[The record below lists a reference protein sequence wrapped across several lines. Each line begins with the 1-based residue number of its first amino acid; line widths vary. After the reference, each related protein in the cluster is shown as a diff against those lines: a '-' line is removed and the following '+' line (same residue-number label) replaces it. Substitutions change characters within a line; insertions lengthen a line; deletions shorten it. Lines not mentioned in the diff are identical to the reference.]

1 MLLLSLGISAQM
13 GREKWTEDIKY
24 LQSNLTNKH
33 YNLFALRSETDFTK
47 DINNII
53 AKTDK
58 LSDFEIALKLQ
69 QALAKQGDT
78 HTNLSLKKFIKKNEV
93 LPLGSY
99 FFNDDIYITLTN
111 SENKELLGGK
121 ILAINGFNIKT
132 VTDSLSTLFPNEN
145 SGIFRNRI
153 PELLPSNQ
161 SLKNFGFSKTDAVKI
176 KFEKDGKISEKT
188 VIPSVITKENRV
200 KITPK
205 NLTFAKENK
214 RKYFEKK
221 YFDKE
226 KILYVIYNV
235 CTTNEKRDSSSVN
248 PLTFGEFEDSVFK
261 IIKDNKIDKLIFDMR
276 NNGVGS
282 SKQGTDFIKKL
293 AENKEI
299 NKKGHLFVVLG
310 RNTFSSAILNA
321 TDFQEETK
329 AIFVGEETSGKPN
342 HYGELQSL
350 ELPNSKLKLT
360 YSTYYFVRTKKKN
373 VNTIKPDYIVEESF
387 YDYVNGT
394 DPVFEFIKSYH

>member
-1 MLLLSLGISAQM
+1 MDK
-13 GREKWTEDIKY
+13 EKWTEDIKY
-24 LQSNLTNKH
+24 LQNNLTNKH
-33 YNLFALRSETDFTK
+33 YNLFALRSEEDFTK
-47 DINNII
+47 DLNNII
-53 AKTDK
+53 AKSDK
-58 LSDFEIALKLQ
+58 LSDFQIALKLQ

-78 HTNLSLKKFIKKNEV
+78 HTNLSLRKFINKNEI

-99 FFNDDIYITLTN
+99 FFGNDLYVTLTN

-121 ILAINGFNIKT
+121 ILAINDFDIKT

-153 PELLPSNQ
+153 PEILPFNQ
-161 SLKNFGFSKTDAVKI
+161 ALKNFGFSKTDALKI
-176 KFEKDGKISEKT
+176 KYEKDGKISEKIIT
-188 VIPSVITKENRV
+188 PSVITKESRV
-200 KITPK
+200 KISPK
-205 NLTFAKENK
+205 TLTFAQENK

-221 YFDKE
+221 YFDQE
-226 KILYVIYNV
+226 KILYVLYNV

-261 IIKDNKIDKLIFDMR
+261 LIKDNKVDKFIFDMR
-276 NNGVGS
+276 YNGGGS

-310 RNTFSSAILNA
+310 RDTFSSAILNA
-321 TDFQEETK
+321 SDFQEETK

-342 HYGELQSL
+342 HYGEIQSF

-360 YSTYYFVRTKKKN
+360 YSTFYFIRNKKKN
-373 VNTIKPDYIVEESF
+373 VNTIKPDYPIEKSF
-387 YDYVNGT
+387 EDYVNGI
-394 DPVFEFIKSYH
+394 DPVFEFIKSYK